1 MGRIAVMG
9 AGAVGCYYGA
19 MLAQAG
25 EEVVLIG
32 RPALASAVAGQ
43 GLIIDR
49 ATGREVV
56 HLPVATDP
64 GAIAGAELVLFCV
77 KSQDT
82 EAAGRQIA
90 PHLAPDAVVL
100 SLQNGVGN
108 AERLAAILGRPVIPA
123 VVYVA
128 VGMTAAGH
136 LRHHGRGDLVLGDA
150 PQSAALATW
159 FAAAGIPTEVSAGAE
174 TALWVKL
181 TINCAWN
188 AISAL
193 TQQPYGRIL
202 AAPGAEG
209 VVSGLVAE
217 CRAVAAASGI
227 TLPEGL
233 EDDVRRIA
241 ETMAGQM
248 SSTAQDMA
256 RGRATEIGFLNG
268 EIVRRAGL
276 LGIPVP
282 LNAAMTVLVQLA
294 EAPAV

>member
-1 MGRIAVMG
+1 MARIAVMG

-25 EEVVLIG
+25 EQVVLIG
-32 RPALASAVAGQ
+32 RPALAETVARH
-43 GLIIDR
+43 GLIIER
-49 ATGREVV
+49 ASGREVV
-56 HLPVATDP
+56 HLPVASDP
-64 GAIAGAELVLFCV
+64 AAVAEAEIVLFCV

-82 EAAGRQIA
+82 EVAGRQIA
-90 PHLAPDAVVL
+90 PHLATDAVVL

-108 AERLAAILGRPVIPA
+108 AERLAEVLGRAVIPA

-128 VGMTAAGH
+128 VGMAQPGY

-150 PQSAALATW
+150 PQSAALAKR
-159 FAAAGIPTEVSAGAE
+159 FAAAGIPAEVSAGAE

-202 AAPGAEG
+202 AEQGAERL
-209 VVSGLVAE
+209 VMGLVAE

-227 TLPEGL
+227 TLPVGL
-233 EDDVRRIA
+233 EADVRRIA
-241 ETMAGQM
+241 GTMAGQM

-268 EIVRRAGL
+268 EIVRRAEV
-276 LGIPVP
+276 LGISVP
-282 LNAAMTVLVQLA
+282 LNAAMTVLVRLA
-294 EAPAV
+294 EARQD